1 MPKAK
6 KIPLSIARGILCYL
20 FIVVVFGHI
29 ELLPRD
35 CTHQT
40 ALTPDAALGL
50 AANLLVIIDGSRR
63 SVRRLLSMRN
73 HASCQDKGILPAAP
87 GLAISRQGPD
97 VTR

>member
-63 SVRRLLSMRN
+63 SVRRLLSMRTMH
-73 HASCQDKGILPAAP
+73 HAGQRDSARSAW
-87 GLAISRQGPD
+87 
-97 VTR
+97 TRYK